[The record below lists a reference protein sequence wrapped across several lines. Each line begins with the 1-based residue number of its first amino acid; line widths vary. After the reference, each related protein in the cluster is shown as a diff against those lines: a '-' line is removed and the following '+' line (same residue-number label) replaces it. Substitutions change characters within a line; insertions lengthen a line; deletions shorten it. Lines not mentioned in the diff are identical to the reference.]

1 MPKKFV
7 NVSYGEVTSR
17 INVTD
22 LEDLSE
28 LRRAVNEEFDIHVA
42 APLIQLSAGGTRITD
57 LGDIPPKYFEKHG
70 PCLVIRKN
78 PLPSTDASSV
88 DLDSSG
94 PPSKKQHTDVTKPAI
109 DTLHDVEMA
118 QLAVK
123 RAEASVMKSEEEAQT
138 ALEALAKWMTMNPEF
153 TGDDQKYKILKEA
166 LDSAR
171 AAVENARAAVENA
184 RAYHLKLIGSRS
196 NTLPPRPQSVSLDNW
211 EELVTKQNLKKPD
224 SQFFHSLLNDR
235 VVEVNS
241 IKELPISQP
250 RIGCIT
256 SYTDLV
262 TKIIGSH
269 VVFIR
274 QFNVAMME
282 AMIECTS
289 SNIVLVGNA
298 GIGKSY
304 MQLIIFL
311 WWARKDLRPPGVDWD
326 GFMES
331 IHAVVRLEIG
341 LETDLFFKSDSLHYV
356 IRHTSSLPNLSALD
370 SESTLLLYEP
380 SVSKDEIQHSGVVS
394 GMVWATVSPLR
405 SRYKEFSKYS
415 TIKYMECPNEEEL
428 LFMASVMDSGLDP
441 SSPLKDL
448 YKRDSVL
455 ERIRSIGPFLRP
467 VLPKD
472 ESVVEVEKTKQEGA
486 LSNLRPIE
494 LMKAWDISKDK
505 NSGIPSI
512 SHYILRISPIMD
524 GVFNTYTLKATN
536 NYVKEK
542 LGDLLFQTDL
552 KDLRTQLAIYEQN
565 PAKAS
570 PA

>member
-1 MPKKFV
+1 
-7 NVSYGEVTSR
+7 
-17 INVTD
+17 
-22 LEDLSE
+22 
-28 LRRAVNEEFDIHVA
+28 
-42 APLIQLSAGGTRITD
+42 
-57 LGDIPPKYFEKHG
+57 
-70 PCLVIRKN
+70 
-78 PLPSTDASSV
+78 
-88 DLDSSG
+88 
-94 PPSKKQHTDVTKPAI
+94 
-109 DTLHDVEMA
+109 
-118 QLAVK
+118 
-123 RAEASVMKSEEEAQT
+123 
-138 ALEALAKWMTMNPEF
+138 
-153 TGDDQKYKILKEA
+153 
-166 LDSAR
+166 
-171 AAVENARAAVENA
+171 
-184 RAYHLKLIGSRS
+184 
-196 NTLPPRPQSVSLDNW
+196 
-211 EELVTKQNLKKPD
+211 
-224 SQFFHSLLNDR
+224 
-235 VVEVNS
+235 
-241 IKELPISQP
+241 
-250 RIGCIT
+250 
-256 SYTDLV
+256 
-262 TKIIGSH
+262 
-269 VVFIR
+269 
-274 QFNVAMME
+274 
-282 AMIECTS
+282 
-289 SNIVLVGNA
+289 NIVLVGNA

-356 IRHTSSLPNLSALD
+356 IRHTSSLPNLSTLD

-467 VLPKD
+467 VLPTDK
-472 ESVVEVEKTKQEGA
+472 SVVAGEKTKQEGP

-505 NSGIPSI
+505 NSGIPSM

-570 PA
+570 PAVKGTVPTVLETFFVKHAIQKESTRWKNWMVATCKFSSASPTVEWESFSLNVTSKNTSKNPTYADIVASHDQIFHMNDSAYPFVDYFWYDPGTKTINAGQASKSFTGHPKTVDVCQKMLEKLRMPAGEKLVINLIPLPSQVDVYALGSTSKFFTNVGSDAAKIKRIRDQVEFRVIKM